1 MTATLEAPQAMG
13 RTLSAVPPVLES
25 PAPQPA
31 AFRQRCA
38 LLAKS
43 AARAVTVFPE
53 VAEARFAITGTPSAP
68 ALEVDCILRDGEDTA
83 AVIETITVH
92 LVEDLEELLGGG
104 FPGWLVNTACSAVIG
119 LVVGGILVAV
129 AHLLPGRSQEQ
140 HA

>member
-1 MTATLEAPQAMG
+1 MTATLEAPQTMG
-13 RTLSAVPPVLES
+13 QTLSAVPPVLES
-25 PAPQPA
+25 PAPQSA

-38 LLAKS
+38 LLAMS

-92 LVEDLEELLGGG
+92 LVEDLEELLGAR
-104 FPGWLVNTACSAVIG
+104 FHERRLE
-119 LVVGGILVAV
+119 LVVDRS
-129 AHLLPGRSQEQ
+129 LPRVGVGVVS
-140 HA
+140 AP

>member
-25 PAPQPA
+25 PAPQSA

-38 LLAKS
+38 LLAMS

-92 LVEDLEELLGGG
+92 LVEDLEELLGAR
-104 FPGWLVNTACSAVIG
+104 FHERRLELVLDRSLPRVGVGVVSA
-119 LVVGGILVAV
+119 
-129 AHLLPGRSQEQ
+129 P
-140 HA
+140 

>member
-25 PAPQPA
+25 PAPQSA

-38 LLAKS
+38 LLAMS

-92 LVEDLEELLGGG
+92 LVEDLEELLGAR
-104 FPGWLVNTACSAVIG
+104 FHDC
-119 LVVGGILVAV
+119 
-129 AHLLPGRSQEQ
+129 LLYTSDAADE
-140 HA
+140 

>member
-13 RTLSAVPPVLES
+13 QTLSAVRPVLAS
-25 PAPQPA
+25 PTPQPA
-31 AFRQRCA
+31 AFRQRFDR
-38 LLAKS
+38 LAMS

-92 LVEDLEELLGGG
+92 LVEDLEELLGAR
-104 FPGWLVNTACSAVIG
+104 FHERRLE
-119 LVVGGILVAV
+119 LVVDRS
-129 AHLLPGRSQEQ
+129 LPRVGVGVVS
-140 HA
+140 AP

>member
-25 PAPQPA
+25 PAPQHA
-31 AFRQRCA
+31 AFRQRCTR
-38 LLAKS
+38 LAMS

-92 LVEDLEELLGGG
+92 LVEDLEELLGAR
-104 FPGWLVNTACSAVIG
+104 FHERRLE
-119 LVVGGILVAV
+119 LVVDRS
-129 AHLLPGRSQEQ
+129 LPRVGVGVVS
-140 HA
+140 AP

>member
-25 PAPQPA
+25 PAPQSA

-38 LLAKS
+38 LLAMS

-68 ALEVDCILRDGEDTA
+68 ELEVDCILRDGEDTA

-92 LVEDLEELLGGG
+92 LVEDLEELLGAR
-104 FPGWLVNTACSAVIG
+104 FHERRLELVLDRSLPRVGVGVVSA
-119 LVVGGILVAV
+119 
-129 AHLLPGRSQEQ
+129 P
-140 HA
+140 

>member
-1 MTATLEAPQAMG
+1 MG

-25 PAPQPA
+25 PAPQSA

-38 LLAKS
+38 LLAMS

-92 LVEDLEELLGGG
+92 LVEDLEELLGAR
-104 FPGWLVNTACSAVIG
+104 FHERRLE
-119 LVVGGILVAV
+119 LVVDRS
-129 AHLLPGRSQEQ
+129 LPRVGVGVVS
-140 HA
+140 AP

>member
-25 PAPQPA
+25 PAPQSA

-38 LLAKS
+38 LLAMS

-92 LVEDLEELLGGG
+92 LVEDLEELLGAR
-104 FPGWLVNTACSAVIG
+104 FHERRLE
-119 LVVGGILVAV
+119 LVVDRS
-129 AHLLPGRSQEQ
+129 LPRVGVGVVS
-140 HA
+140 AP

>member
-25 PAPQPA
+25 PVPQPA

-38 LLAKS
+38 RLAMS

-92 LVEDLEELLGGG
+92 LVEDLEELLGAR
-104 FPGWLVNTACSAVIG
+104 FHERRLE
-119 LVVGGILVAV
+119 LVVDRS
-129 AHLLPGRSQEQ
+129 LPRVGVGVVS
-140 HA
+140 AP

>member
-25 PAPQPA
+25 PAPQSA

-38 LLAKS
+38 LLAMS

-92 LVEDLEELLGGG
+92 LVEDLEELLGAR
-104 FPGWLVNTACSAVIG
+104 FHERRLE
-119 LVVGGILVAV
+119 LVVDRS
-129 AHLLPGRSQEQ
+129 LPRMGVGVVS
-140 HA
+140 AP

>member
-25 PAPQPA
+25 PAPQSA

-38 LLAKS
+38 LLAMS

-83 AVIETITVH
+83 AVIETIKVH
-92 LVEDLEELLGGG
+92 LVEDLEELLGAR
-104 FPGWLVNTACSAVIG
+104 FHERRLE
-119 LVVGGILVAV
+119 LVVDRS
-129 AHLLPGRSQEQ
+129 LPRVGVGVVS
-140 HA
+140 AP

>member
-25 PAPQPA
+25 PAPQSA

-38 LLAKS
+38 LLAMS

-68 ALEVDCILRDGEDTA
+68 ELEVDCILRDGEDTA

-92 LVEDLEELLGGG
+92 LVEDLEELLGAR
-104 FPGWLVNTACSAVIG
+104 FHERRLE
-119 LVVGGILVAV
+119 LVVDRS
-129 AHLLPGRSQEQ
+129 LPRVGVGVVS
-140 HA
+140 AP

>member
-13 RTLSAVPPVLES
+13 RPLSAVPPVLES
-25 PAPQPA
+25 PAPQSA

-38 LLAKS
+38 LLAMS

-92 LVEDLEELLGGG
+92 LVEDLEELLGAR
-104 FPGWLVNTACSAVIG
+104 FHERRLE
-119 LVVGGILVAV
+119 LVVDRS
-129 AHLLPGRSQEQ
+129 LPRVGVGVVS
-140 HA
+140 AP

>member
-25 PAPQPA
+25 PAPQSA

-38 LLAKS
+38 LLAMS

-68 ALEVDCILRDGEDTA
+68 ALGVDSILRDGEDTA

-92 LVEDLEELLGGG
+92 LVEDLEELLGAR
-104 FPGWLVNTACSAVIG
+104 FHERRLELVLDRSLPRVGVGVVSA
-119 LVVGGILVAV
+119 
-129 AHLLPGRSQEQ
+129 P
-140 HA
+140 

>member
-25 PAPQPA
+25 PAPQSA
-31 AFRQRCA
+31 TFRQRCA
-38 LLAKS
+38 LLAMS

-92 LVEDLEELLGGG
+92 LVEDLEELLGAR
-104 FPGWLVNTACSAVIG
+104 FHERRLE
-119 LVVGGILVAV
+119 LVVDRS
-129 AHLLPGRSQEQ
+129 LPRVGVGVVS
-140 HA
+140 AP

>member
-13 RTLSAVPPVLES
+13 RTLSAAPPVLAS
-25 PAPQPA
+25 PTPQPA
-31 AFRQRCA
+31 AFRLRFDR
-38 LLAKS
+38 LAMS

-92 LVEDLEELLGGG
+92 LVEDLEELLGAR
-104 FPGWLVNTACSAVIG
+104 FHERRLE
-119 LVVGGILVAV
+119 LVVDRS
-129 AHLLPGRSQEQ
+129 LPRVGVGVVS
-140 HA
+140 AP

>member
-38 LLAKS
+38 LLAMS

-53 VAEARFAITGTPSAP
+53 VAEARFAITGAPSAP

-92 LVEDLEELLGGG
+92 LVEDLEELLGAR
-104 FPGWLVNTACSAVIG
+104 FHERRLE
-119 LVVGGILVAV
+119 LVVDRS
-129 AHLLPGRSQEQ
+129 LPRVGVGVVS
-140 HA
+140 AP

>member
-38 LLAKS
+38 LLAMS

-53 VAEARFAITGTPSAP
+53 VAEARLAITGTPSAP

-92 LVEDLEELLGGG
+92 LVEDLEELLGAR
-104 FPGWLVNTACSAVIG
+104 FHERRLE
-119 LVVGGILVAV
+119 LVVDRS
-129 AHLLPGRSQEQ
+129 LPRVGVGVVS
-140 HA
+140 AP

>member
-25 PAPQPA
+25 PAPQSA

-38 LLAKS
+38 LLAMS

-68 ALEVDCILRDGEDTA
+68 ELEVDCILRDGEDTA
-83 AVIETITVH
+83 AVIDTITVH
-92 LVEDLEELLGGG
+92 LVEDLEELLGAR
-104 FPGWLVNTACSAVIG
+104 FHERRLE
-119 LVVGGILVAV
+119 LVVDRS
-129 AHLLPGRSQEQ
+129 LPRVGVGVVS
-140 HA
+140 AP

>member
-38 LLAKS
+38 GLAMS

-92 LVEDLEELLGGG
+92 LVEDLEELLGAR
-104 FPGWLVNTACSAVIG
+104 FHERRLE
-119 LVVGGILVAV
+119 LVVDRS
-129 AHLLPGRSQEQ
+129 LPRVGVGVVS
-140 HA
+140 AP

>member
-25 PAPQPA
+25 PAPQSA

-38 LLAKS
+38 FLAMS

-92 LVEDLEELLGGG
+92 LVEDLEELLGAR
-104 FPGWLVNTACSAVIG
+104 FHERRLE
-119 LVVGGILVAV
+119 LVVDRS
-129 AHLLPGRSQEQ
+129 LPRVGVGVVS
-140 HA
+140 AP

>member
-38 LLAKS
+38 RLAMS
-43 AARAVTVFPE
+43 AARAITVFPE

-92 LVEDLEELLGGG
+92 LVEDLEELLGAR
-104 FPGWLVNTACSAVIG
+104 FHERRLE
-119 LVVGGILVAV
+119 LVVDRS
-129 AHLLPGRSQEQ
+129 LPRVGVGVVS
-140 HA
+140 AP

>member
-1 MTATLEAPQAMG
+1 MTATLEAPQTMG
-13 RTLSAVPPVLES
+13 QTLSAVPPVLES

-38 LLAKS
+38 RLAMS

-92 LVEDLEELLGGG
+92 LVEDLEELLGAR
-104 FPGWLVNTACSAVIG
+104 FHERRLE
-119 LVVGGILVAV
+119 LVVDRS
-129 AHLLPGRSQEQ
+129 LPRVDVGVVS
-140 HA
+140 AP

>member
-38 LLAKS
+38 LLAMS

-92 LVEDLEELLGGG
+92 LVEELLGAR
-104 FPGWLVNTACSAVIG
+104 FHERRLE
-119 LVVGGILVAV
+119 LVVDRS
-129 AHLLPGRSQEQ
+129 LPRVGVGVVS
-140 HA
+140 AP

>member
-25 PAPQPA
+25 PAPQSA

-38 LLAKS
+38 LLAMS

-68 ALEVDCILRDGEDTA
+68 ALGVDCILRDGEDTA

-92 LVEDLEELLGGG
+92 LVEDLEELLGAR
-104 FPGWLVNTACSAVIG
+104 FHERRLE
-119 LVVGGILVAV
+119 LVVDRS
-129 AHLLPGRSQEQ
+129 LPRVGVGVVS
-140 HA
+140 AP

>member
-25 PAPQPA
+25 PAPQSA

-38 LLAKS
+38 LLAMS

-92 LVEDLEELLGGG
+92 LVEDLEELLGAR
-104 FPGWLVNTACSAVIG
+104 FQERRLE
-119 LVVGGILVAV
+119 LVVDRS
-129 AHLLPGRSQEQ
+129 LPRVGVGVVS
-140 HA
+140 AP

>member
-31 AFRQRCA
+31 AFRQRFA
-38 LLAKS
+38 RLAMS
-43 AARAVTVFPE
+43 ASRAVTVFPE
-53 VAEARFAITGTPSAP
+53 VVEARFAITGTPSAP

-92 LVEDLEELLGGG
+92 LVEDLEELLGAR
-104 FPGWLVNTACSAVIG
+104 FHERRLE
-119 LVVGGILVAV
+119 LVVDRS
-129 AHLLPGRSQEQ
+129 LPRVGVGVVS
-140 HA
+140 AP